1 MLRWR
6 SDNRMGRFEFKSLKK
21 MNLQLFRQLPQSQK
35 RVTLSSYITI
45 LRIVL
50 TPFIVHMMVHGSWG
64 MACIVFVIAALTDM
78 LDGTLA
84 RLRNEKTFL
93 GACLDPIAD
102 KILIVSCF
110 CTLAFFQSPLFA
122 IPHWFVL
129 MVLLKEVLQIS
140 GAFAVYQYKG
150 YLHVEPTALGK
161 MTTVAQ
167 MSFISWL
174 FACYFFQ
181 WVPIKTYYMAL
192 GLLTCLIL
200 VTFFQYAWIGL
211 RSVRST

>member
-1 MLRWR
+1 
-6 SDNRMGRFEFKSLKK
+6 MGRFEFKSLKK
-21 MNLQLFRQLPQSQK
+21 INLQLFRQLPQSQK
-35 RVTLSSYITI
+35 KVTLSSYITM

-50 TPFIVHMMVHGSWG
+50 TPVIVYMMMQSEWG
-64 MACIVFVIAALTDM
+64 AAGIVFVIAALTDM

-102 KILIVSCF
+102 KILIVS
-110 CTLAFFQSPLFA
+110 
-122 IPHWFVL
+122 
-129 MVLLKEVLQIS
+129 

-150 YLHVEPTALGK
+150 YLQVEPTALGK
-161 MTTVAQ
+161 ITTVAQ

-181 WVPIKTYYMAL
+181 WVPIRTYYMAI
-192 GLLTCLIL
+192 GLLTCLIM

-211 RSVRST
+211 RSVRSQ